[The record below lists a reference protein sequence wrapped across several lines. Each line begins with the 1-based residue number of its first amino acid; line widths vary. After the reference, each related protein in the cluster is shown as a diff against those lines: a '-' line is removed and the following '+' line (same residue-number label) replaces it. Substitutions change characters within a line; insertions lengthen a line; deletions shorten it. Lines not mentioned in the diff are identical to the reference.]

1 MKFTTYTQL
10 PPEAKALREEV
21 FCQEQGFQEEFDSQD
36 QASHHGL
43 LWDDQGEAVGVCRFF
58 PGEEPGI
65 WILGRIAVKKR
76 FRGKGAGSLLVKG
89 TEAAVKELGGTEI
102 LLHAQVRAQ
111 HFYKTLGYEAY
122 GPVEPEEGV
131 PHQWMKKQVG

>member
-1 MKFTTYTQL
+1 MKFTTDTQL

-21 FCQEQGFQEEFDSQD
+21 FCQEQGFQEEFDGQD

-76 FRGKGAGSLLVKG
+76 LRGKGAGSLLVEG
-89 TEAAVKELGGTEI
+89 TEKAVKELGGREI
-102 LLHAQVRAQ
+102 RLHAQVRAK
-111 HFYKTLGYEAY
+111 HFYETLGYEAY
-122 GPVEPEEGV
+122 GPIEPDEGV
-131 PHQWMKKQVG
+131 PHQWMKKQLE

>member
-21 FCQEQGFQEEFDSQD
+21 FCQEQGFHEEFDGQD
-36 QASHHGL
+36 LTCHHGL

-76 FRGKGAGSLLVKG
+76 LRGKGAGSLLVEG
-89 TEAAVKELGGTEI
+89 TEKAVKELGGTEI
-102 LLHAQVRAQ
+102 RLHAQVRAK
-111 HFYKTLGYEAY
+111 HFYETLGYEAY
-122 GPVEPEEGV
+122 GPIEPDEGV
-131 PHQWMKKQVG
+131 PHQWMKKQLE

>member
-43 LWDDQGEAVGVCRFF
+43 LWDDQGEAV
-58 PGEEPGI
+58 
-65 WILGRIAVKKR
+65 
-76 FRGKGAGSLLVKG
+76 
-89 TEAAVKELGGTEI
+89 KELGGREI
-102 LLHAQVRAQ
+102 RLHAQVRAE
-111 HFYKTLGYEAY
+111 HFYETLGYQAY
-122 GPVEPEEGV
+122 GPVEPDEGV
-131 PHQWMKKQVG
+131 LHQWMKKQLE

>member
-1 MKFTTYTQL
+1 MNFKTYTHL
-10 PPEAKALREEV
+10 PPEARALREEV
-21 FCQEQGFQEEFDSQD
+21 FCKEQGFQEEFDAQD
-36 QASHHGL
+36 LHCRHGL
-43 LWDDQGEAVGVCRFF
+43 LWNDQGDAVGVC
-58 PGEEPGI
+58 
-65 WILGRIAVKKR
+65 
-76 FRGKGAGSLLVKG
+76 

-102 LLHAQVRAQ
+102 RLHAQVRAQ

>member
-43 LWDDQGEAVGVCRFF
+43 L
-58 PGEEPGI
+58 
-65 WILGRIAVKKR
+65 
-76 FRGKGAGSLLVKG
+76 
-89 TEAAVKELGGTEI
+89 
-102 LLHAQVRAQ
+102 
-111 HFYKTLGYEAY
+111 
-122 GPVEPEEGV
+122 
-131 PHQWMKKQVG
+131 